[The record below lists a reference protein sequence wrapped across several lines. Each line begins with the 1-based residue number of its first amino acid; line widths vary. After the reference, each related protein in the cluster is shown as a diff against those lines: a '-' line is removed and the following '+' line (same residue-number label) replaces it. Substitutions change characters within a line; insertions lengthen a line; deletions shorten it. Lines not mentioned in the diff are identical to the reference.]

1 MPVTKRT
8 KEQREA
14 DAEVIAKLS
23 RRGYGTKM
31 IAAEIAK
38 IRDYTISYVQVSLDL
53 KKIRA
58 EWSKNA
64 LRDMDAIKQQELQGL
79 EDQERE
85 LWAAWEKSKSPEE
98 KQKQRV
104 RTGGAGAGAGQL
116 AERSTEK
123 TEQCGDPAYMRLIL
137 DIREKRA
144 KILGLNAPE
153 KAELSGPDGGPIRV
167 ENEYDDEHLAQWAAE
182 RYRPREASAAGIEA
196 GADRP
201 M

>member
-64 LRDMDAIKQQELQGL
+64 LRDINAIKQEELEGL
-79 EDQERE
+79 ADQERE
-85 LWAAWEKSKSPEE
+85 CWAAWEKSKLAEE

-104 RTGGAGAGAGQL
+104 RTGGATGAGAGQL

-123 TEQCGDPAYMRLIL
+123 KEQCGDPAFQKLL
-137 DIREKRA
+137 LEIRDKRA
-144 KILGLNAPE
+144 KIMGLNAPE
-153 KAELSGPDGGPIRV
+153 RTELSGPDGGPLRI
-167 ENEYDDEHLAQWAAE
+167 ENEYDIDHLQQWATE
-182 RYRPREASAAGIEA
+182 RFGQGTAPATGGEPSES
-196 GADRP
+196 
-201 M
+201 